1 MLTPDLIT
9 KFFKFGVVGASGMVV
24 DFGFTFLLKE
34 KVGIQKYL
42 ANAVGFSLAVI
53 SNYTFNRLWTFES
66 MNTDVMREFSRFAL
80 VAIIGLGINSLV
92 LWFLVSKRKL
102 KFYFSKLIAIAVV
115 MCWNFSV
122 NYYFIFPHK

>member
-1 MLTPDLIT
+1 MLAPDLIT

-34 KVGIQKYL
+34 KVRVQKYL
-42 ANAVGFSLAVI
+42 ANAIGFCMAVI
-53 SNYTFNRLWTFES
+53 SNYIFNRLWTFES
-66 MNTDVMREFSRFAL
+66 MNTDMIKEFSRFAL

-92 LWFLVSKRKL
+92 LWLLVSKRKF

-115 MCWNFSV
+115 MCWNFSI
-122 NYYFIFPHK
+122 NYFYIFPHK